1 VLSFGLDLI
10 KGIISS
16 GVGAFIGGYISLKI
30 SKATL
35 NRETGRDISEVL
47 LRLKENRQK
56 IYNMH
61 SDILKLRKQRL
72 GADALKDKIT
82 KIVFDSNYRLEPISP
97 VWNKKSSL
105 IYTEYGEYEYNIL
118 KELVALI
125 DELANIQSGK
135 ENSKALY
142 DLESDISGIKL
153 TELYEKIESFFNNVK
168 DRYISDKLKIN
179 R

>member
-1 VLSFGLDLI
+1 MSSFGFDLI
-10 KGIISS
+10 KGIVSS
-16 GVGAFIGGYISLKI
+16 GVGAFIGGCISLKI

-35 NRETGRDISEVL
+35 NKETEKDISEVL
-47 LRLKENRQK
+47 LKLKENRQK
-56 IYNMH
+56 IHNMH
-61 SDILKLRKQRL
+61 SDILTLRTQSL
-72 GADALKDKIT
+72 GADALKDRIT
-82 KIVFDSNYRLEPISP
+82 EIVFDLKYRLEPISP
-97 VWNKKSSL
+97 VWDKKSSL
-105 IYTEYGEYEYNIL
+105 IYTEYGEHEYNIL

-142 DLESDISGIKL
+142 DLDSDISGIKL